1 MNSNK
6 KKTAIIVGS
15 VATALLASAAIATA
29 LYLKGKNKLD
39 KPKDKTTFIDF
50 GISKEDQK
58 EFGAHD
64 AKVEEEFKK
73 IRKYIEKI
81 IENLNKGINEAG
93 KDLSIQDYNVLINY
107 LKDGIKIGEDAF
119 PILDKSIKALAEY
132 LEKQKL
138 LQDDRKRLAETIEK
152 AKEAIASAQS
162 KLDGLLKD
170 KSKVEKRA
178 ETIIRQIKEAIER
191 AEKGVIIPEFK
202 ASIKELEELSAA
214 AEEIKT
220 KAKIFDLNDII
231 NKLDSA
237 INDAKAEIQILKD
250 KISKQDEVAQKEA
263 IKKFADELK
272 DKVDKAIKKG
282 EDAQTVEELE
292 EAKKQIDT
300 LKDVASEAAKEA
312 NKLNEPE
319 AKAKIESQIQ
329 RLEEE
334 SKKLN
339 KRIEE
344 KKAKDSELKNEL
356 KELLEELKKAGEDA
370 QNAQSLNDLNKAIAE
385 LEAKISKGQDLQP
398 KLNQAKLTDEADTLK
413 KALEKAAEILTD
425 AKNRKDAENTRINEI
440 KTKLNSQKQDLESK
454 TNNIKTKESIT
465 DLENALSELTKAIN
479 DGESLNNEVKDDK
492 SKDSF
497 KDEYNAFAKALEDA
511 KNQAQSS
518 QQKLD
523 ALKQAKNEL
532 DKKVADAISNANEAI
547 KEANQNK
554 NSEDKDELSSVL
566 EQISKAKSDL
576 EKAKQDSEAANDSE
590 NKKKCED
597 KLLELINSENEIK
610 DQKAKVENKEKEIAK
625 SKEAVK
631 EQIEA
636 LDKEIANVDKAIS
649 DKNKANIDLAKTE
662 LDKEI
667 TKAEE
672 LLEKI
677 KNEPKLNQEHIDLN
691 SKITD
696 AKNKSKAAEEALK
709 NINKAEDDAKKATQE
724 AKQELD
730 KAIND
735 AKTANPNKLDDLK
748 EKQKQLDEAIEK
760 GNKANKQADEA
771 GVSDQDLKD
780 KLKEAEKEK
789 KTLEEKIKKAEQ
801 DNINQ
806 IKQKINDAISALDG
820 AISKVNDAT
829 QTANKHDLVKTEE
842 AIAEIANALKTANDA
857 KSETEANQIK
867 YQNEF
872 NSLVS
877 KITDAKQKQT
887 EILKQKQDIENERKV
902 ADKEYETLKQN
913 VDANILLFENNSDKL
928 DKVTEAISKLEKNLE
943 NAKKLLNESKKIKY
957 SDLENKTSALITQIE
972 TKLIEARA
980 KEQTLKNA
988 QEAEKQRIEKLKD
1001 DLNAASQE
1009 LENKSNILNNAQGL
1023 DNKQKALNELS
1034 EAITKANEIAKKVT
1048 DVDKTTNA
1056 KTEWENF
1063 NSKLTEATKLAT
1075 DKQKEIADKKLDLDN
1090 KIKTIEKKVTDAI
1103 QNAAQAIA
1111 EKDKSKLQASKT
1123 ELENLVKDLEKLKK
1137 ETEQEKYAEGTKK
1150 VNDELTKVNEQLKK
1164 VSDELN
1170 SETNRISQ
1178 VKEALEKATR
1188 DLKAAK
1194 TEAENNKDKV
1204 DELDKALRELE
1215 TQYNLADAEYKKYNK
1230 PENTKV
1236 QELQKALQDL
1246 KNELDSYETFKNN
1259 LSKKNE
1265 NTKKELDKKLENA
1278 KKEADKA
1285 IQDYDNA
1292 GEDKKKIEDAKK
1304 KLDDAKQK
1312 LDQITQDAENNGYD
1326 KAKKEAEEKSKE
1338 IDKKLKEAE
1347 SKLNSKIAKELED
1360 LINALNNQEESIK
1373 NLNKIDDLT
1382 QKLPPFL
1389 TLINNTQTSY
1399 NNLNTADNRKI
1410 NEINSKLDR
1419 LSELLTTAI
1428 GTYNN
1433 RNAYLSSKKTE
1444 IENAYKDA
1452 ENKANPLLEQTKNL
1466 TGKLVADLI
1475 ELITNLQTAK
1485 TDATSAK
1492 NLASANGYSQYETK
1506 ANELIKKIE
1515 DAIQIVTQAKTKL
1528 EGEDKLAKDLIKE
1541 IQEKIDAIDLET
1553 GKITEEIQEK
1563 IDDLKSLIDSLSSAV
1578 TEGIK
1583 FHNERNVDSNPIT
1596 KRPDVIAAFGKLKD
1610 KTNISPK
1617 INDLTAKLNYNKQQ
1631 IEDALSSAN
1640 SYETNRR
1647 AFINKAKTDKSIPE
1661 LEQALSDLKEIL
1673 KRANKAKE
1681 LESQKGYAAKRNEI
1695 DLLFNRI
1702 NEEISEVEELLKQA
1716 KQTEA
1721 QRIQELSKKIQDQI
1735 TELNNVENVTKGKFS
1750 TSIELKKQ
1758 IEKLEKE
1765 LKKANKLK
1773 DELVAETS
1781 SELVTPKNNLN
1792 AAINTAE
1799 TTLKLAKAK
1808 ANAIEQIEGFNELTP
1823 EQKQDFINRINNATD
1838 ESKINQIISQAQ
1850 DKNNEEKAKNIAAI
1864 KEKITKLISDLNSK
1878 STELENGIDTLLTAD
1893 LQKLIAETDAI
1904 IRDSEDYHLQNK
1916 NKYVELNGDFNNL
1929 QNAINDAKAKVGKAQ
1944 NHISSGKQAID
1955 EELKQMKDKLNEINN
1970 FIDSHNEPKE
1980 IDENQWETQK
1990 QAITKLSEDANK
2002 LKQEIQNKRYSE
2014 KSSEINT
2021 LISNINSASTKID
2034 NALDKI
2040 SKQKEINKAIKDAK
2054 DFINSLSWINKNEQ
2068 DDFINKLNKANITI
2082 SEINEIKQGAK
2093 TRDDE
2098 YRIELEKHREYLGKL
2113 NELLKNEQLA
2123 KSEYSEIR
2131 RELESI
2137 INTNKIDL
2145 DKYQS
2150 DRNTRIHKLDD
2161 IKSKNK
2167 NLVDA
2172 NDPILVKIIQKKK
2185 ELLIKEFEKAILDIT
2200 NVLSQLE
2207 PIKINSKTLLAA
2219 RELGITKLVQETKI
2233 MLEDQ
2238 LNQIKNINI
2247 AILTIQKNNSD
2258 LDAWIFTFGETK
2270 KSQWFNH
2277 NLINKVKEYCDAVQ
2291 QKIDEFEETKAP
2303 NLFSNDPETKE
2314 KYKEVYKKYYD
2325 EVIDPTKHTDLD
2337 NSLYH
2342 KIWFR
2347 TDPFNLQ
2354 INDFNQ
2360 HYLRFTNELIEEMSQ
2375 INLNQLVNEF
2385 FTTLKLKNESDQNK
2399 FASELLKNK
2408 TLTEVGK
2415 LFELSFKTSKSS
2427 DYTETLDLDK
2437 LGDKNHLQSKLSKTE
2452 EGIKIYKDFSF
2463 SIETP
2468 TFDDIH
2474 GLVYIKISGKT
2485 TVNSK
2490 TLNTSKIMR
2499 CYAVFKK
2506 YFDYSTPQNYNGH
2519 SIVNDDSI
2527 LTIDDLIQRMKVA
2540 SKTIT
2545 NNKFGDFVEFSG
2557 ENINGLKAT
2566 IDENSIKK
2574 HDSKKIE
2581 FEVKFVK
2588 ENVAYVDSQSEN
2600 KAQQYKDY
2608 EIGHKKYIIDFGE
2621 LIKNNRRRY
2630 FENSTFEWIYLSDK
2644 FSKKASDAKFE
2655 EFKFINSKNYSWL
2668 SSVDIKYTN
2677 PNDLDGTVSIWYDT
2691 INFKDGIDKIELAI
2705 PKQSNRISGFKTHKN
2720 SIEEPK
2726 FVFEINKE
2734 SKEYKSDWNWEN
2746 TGLVRHGLVYAWF
2759 YKKDSYNW
2767 NNDYDKN
2774 TKYKLF
2780 TQLFRDMN
2788 TNTDLNF
2795 NEANISNI
2803 SYNYGKGSFII
2814 KYNIQFDVITSID
2827 QNGQVHKAHM
2837 ENNYEYEPELK
2848 KFILTLRYLRTF
2860 ENTSATGLKQI
2871 VYYPYPN
2878 GAGKL
2883 TSFYELHK
2891 TTDPEKWKELKKI
2904 FEEFSNFAN
2913 TEDGKNGIGFY
2924 VGSNR
2929 DINREKLL
2937 NKEFQEK
2944 VIEQYEFWISKI
2956 KAWFDSVGE
2965 KGTTTWKDLLSF
2977 YDLTNKDSDGQGMG
2991 DI

>member
-1 MNSNK
+1 M
-6 KKTAIIVGS
+6 
-15 VATALLASAAIATA
+15 
-29 LYLKGKNKLD
+29 
-39 KPKDKTTFIDF
+39 
-50 GISKEDQK
+50 
-58 EFGAHD
+58 
-64 AKVEEEFKK
+64 
-73 IRKYIEKI
+73 
-81 IENLNKGINEAG
+81 
-93 KDLSIQDYNVLINY
+93 
-107 LKDGIKIGEDAF
+107 
-119 PILDKSIKALAEY
+119 
-132 LEKQKL
+132 
-138 LQDDRKRLAETIEK
+138 
-152 AKEAIASAQS
+152 
-162 KLDGLLKD
+162 
-170 KSKVEKRA
+170 
-178 ETIIRQIKEAIER
+178 
-191 AEKGVIIPEFK
+191 
-202 ASIKELEELSAA
+202 
-214 AEEIKT
+214 
-220 KAKIFDLNDII
+220 
-231 NKLDSA
+231 
-237 INDAKAEIQILKD
+237 
-250 KISKQDEVAQKEA
+250 
-263 IKKFADELK
+263 
-272 DKVDKAIKKG
+272 
-282 EDAQTVEELE
+282 
-292 EAKKQIDT
+292 
-300 LKDVASEAAKEA
+300 
-312 NKLNEPE
+312 
-319 AKAKIESQIQ
+319 
-329 RLEEE
+329 
-334 SKKLN
+334 
-339 KRIEE
+339 
-344 KKAKDSELKNEL
+344 
-356 KELLEELKKAGEDA
+356 
-370 QNAQSLNDLNKAIAE
+370 
-385 LEAKISKGQDLQP
+385 
-398 KLNQAKLTDEADTLK
+398 
-413 KALEKAAEILTD
+413 
-425 AKNRKDAENTRINEI
+425 
-440 KTKLNSQKQDLESK
+440 
-454 TNNIKTKESIT
+454 
-465 DLENALSELTKAIN
+465 
-479 DGESLNNEVKDDK
+479 
-492 SKDSF
+492 
-497 KDEYNAFAKALEDA
+497 
-511 KNQAQSS
+511 
-518 QQKLD
+518 
-523 ALKQAKNEL
+523 
-532 DKKVADAISNANEAI
+532 
-547 KEANQNK
+547 
-554 NSEDKDELSSVL
+554 
-566 EQISKAKSDL
+566 
-576 EKAKQDSEAANDSE
+576 
-590 NKKKCED
+590 
-597 KLLELINSENEIK
+597 
-610 DQKAKVENKEKEIAK
+610 
-625 SKEAVK
+625 
-631 EQIEA
+631 
-636 LDKEIANVDKAIS
+636 DKAIS
-649 DKNKANIDLAKTE
+649 DKNKANICLTKTE

-677 KNEPKLNQEHIDLN
+677 KTEPKLNQEHIDLN

-760 GNKANKQADEA
+760 GNKANKQADDA
-771 GVSDQDLKD
+771 GVSDQTLKD
-780 KLKEAEKEK
+780 KLAEAQTEKQK
-789 KTLEEKIKKAEQ
+789 LEEKIKKAEA

-829 QTANKHDLVKTEE
+829 QDANKHDLVKTNE
-842 AIAEIANALKTANDA
+842 AIAEIANALKTANDT

-877 KITDAKQKQT
+877 KITDAEQKQT

-902 ADKEYETLKQN
+902 ADEEYETLKQN
-913 VDANILLFENNSDKL
+913 VDANILLFDGNSDNL

-1075 DKQKEIADKKLDLDN
+1075 DKQKEIAAKKLDLDN

-1103 QNAAQAIA
+1103 QNAAQAIG

-1236 QELQKALQDL
+1236 QELQQALHDL

-1265 NTKKELDKKLENA
+1265 NTKKELDKKLEDA

-1419 LSELLTTAI
+1419 LNELLTTAI

-1466 TGKLVADLI
+1466 TGKLVADLVD
-1475 ELITNLQTAK
+1475 LITNLTIAK

-1492 NLASANGYSQYETK
+1492 NLASANGYNQYETK

-1617 INDLTAKLNYNKQQ
+1617 ISDLNAHLTFNKKQV
-1631 IEDALSSAN
+1631 EDALRAATDFEVS
-1640 SYETNRR
+1640 RR
-1647 AFINKAKTDKSIPE
+1647 TLINKAKTDKSIPE

-1673 KRANKAKE
+1673 ERANKAKE

-1773 DELVAETS
+1773 DELVAETR

-1823 EQKQDFINRINNATD
+1823 EQKQDFINKINNAAD
-1838 ESKINQIISQAQ
+1838 ENQINQIISQAQ

-1878 STELENGIDTLLTAD
+1878 STELENGIGTLPIAD
-1893 LQKLIAETDAI
+1893 LQKLITEANAI

-1916 NKYVELNGDFNNL
+1916 NKYAELNGDFNNL

-1955 EELKQMKDKLNEINN
+1955 EKLKQMKDKLNEINN
-1970 FIDSHNEPKE
+1970 FINSHSEPKE

-2002 LKQEIQNKRYSE
+2002 LKQEIQNKGYSE

-2068 DDFINKLNKANITI
+2068 DDFINKLNKTNITI

-2093 TRDDE
+2093 TKDDE

-2137 INTNKIDL
+2137 INANKIDL

-2167 NLVDA
+2167 NLADA

-2185 ELLIKEFEKAILDIT
+2185 ELLIKDFEKSIEHIT
-2200 NVLSQLE
+2200 NIISQLE
-2207 PIKINSKTLLAA
+2207 QIKINSKALSAA
-2219 RELGITKLVQETKI
+2219 RELAMTKLARATKA
-2233 MLEDQ
+2233 LLQDQ

-2247 AILTIQKNNSD
+2247 SITTIQQNNKD
-2258 LDAWIFTFGETK
+2258 LDAWIFTFEEETK
-2270 KSQWFNH
+2270 DVWFKDG
-2277 NLINKVKEYCDAVQ
+2277 IVDSIKRYSDAVQ
-2291 QKIDEFEETKAP
+2291 EKIDEFEKTKAP
-2303 NLFSNDPETKE
+2303 NLFSNNSETKA
-2314 KYKEVYKKYYD
+2314 KYMNVYQKYFD
-2325 EVIDPTKHTDLD
+2325 EVIDANKHTDILD
-2337 NSLYH
+2337 GSLYNQ
-2342 KIWFR
+2342 IWFS
-2347 TDPFNLQ
+2347 TNPTYLN
-2354 INDFNQ
+2354 INYFNQ
-2360 HYLRFTNELIEEMSQ
+2360 RYLRFTNELIEEMNK
-2375 INLNQLVNEF
+2375 INLDQFVKEF
-2385 FTTLKLKNESDQNK
+2385 IITIKLQDVTNKNK
-2399 FASELLKNK
+2399 FPSELLKNK
-2408 TLTEVGK
+2408 SLFEIEK
-2415 LFELSFKTSKSS
+2415 LFRLEFKTSKSS
-2427 DYTETLDLDK
+2427 SQTSEIDLDK
-2437 LGDKNHLQSKLSKTE
+2437 LKDKNHLLSKLSKIE
-2452 EGIKIYKDFSF
+2452 EGIQIYKDFTF
-2463 SIETP
+2463 NIELP
-2468 TFDDIH
+2468 TFDDIE

-2490 TLNTSKIMR
+2490 ILNTEKIIR
-2499 CYAVFKK
+2499 CYNVFKK
-2506 YFDYSTPQNYNGH
+2506 YLSHVAPQNYNGH
-2519 SIVNDDSI
+2519 SIVNDESI
-2527 LTIDDLIQRMKVA
+2527 FTIDDLLQRMKA
-2540 SKTIT
+2540 APKTIV
-2545 NNKFGDFVEFSG
+2545 NNKFGNFIEFNG
-2557 ENINGLKAT
+2557 ENLNGLKA
-2566 IDENSIKK
+2566 IVEENSIKK
-2574 HDSKKIE
+2574 QNQKKIE
-2581 FEVKFVK
+2581 FIVKFIK
-2588 ENVAYVDSQSEN
+2588 ENVAYVDADKSQ
-2600 KAQQYKDY
+2600 KYKNY
-2608 EIGHKKYIIDFGE
+2608 EIGHKKYAIDFGE
-2621 LIKNNRRRY
+2621 AIKNNRKKWLENNQLQFVYKYESEKAKRKASEAYSNY
-2630 FENSTFEWIYLSDK
+2630 FELETNKNPSWITYVS
-2644 FSKKASDAKFE
+2644 
-2655 EFKFINSKNYSWL
+2655 NNG
-2668 SSVDIKYTN
+2668 YTN
-2677 PNDLDGTVSIWYDT
+2677 PNDVDGTVSLWYSE
-2691 INFKDGIDKIELAI
+2691 IYFNDGIESIKLT
-2705 PKQSNRISGFKTHKN
+2705 PKESNRISGFKPYSLT
-2720 SIEEPK
+2720 IERPK
-2726 FVFEINKE
+2726 YRFELNDSVGGFSYI
-2734 SKEYKSDWNWEN
+2734 EYWGYFLRFGFLHEEF
-2746 TGLVRHGLVYAWF
+2746 L
-2759 YKKDSYNW
+2759 
-2767 NNDYDKN
+2767 
-2774 TKYKLF
+2774 
-2780 TQLFRDMN
+2780 
-2788 TNTDLNF
+2788 LNF
-2795 NEANISNI
+2795 NSKDINRKIEIFNRFFRVINYIDLSNADI
-2803 SYNYGKGSFII
+2803 SYNQGEASFNVKYSMTNNVIISRDANGNESTQSKTEHFTDNPSFKEIALTIRRMRTFNNYSSNYLSNVISGHYYGGKG
-2814 KYNIQFDVITSID
+2814 
-2827 QNGQVHKAHM
+2827 
-2837 ENNYEYEPELK
+2837 
-2848 KFILTLRYLRTF
+2848 
-2860 ENTSATGLKQI
+2860 
-2871 VYYPYPN
+2871 
-2878 GAGKL
+2878 
-2883 TSFYELHK
+2883 
-2891 TTDPEKWKELKKI
+2891 
-2904 FEEFSNFAN
+2904 
-2913 TEDGKNGIGFY
+2913 
-2924 VGSNR
+2924 
-2929 DINREKLL
+2929 
-2937 NKEFQEK
+2937 KEFQELYNIANTDQRNEIYRLQNWLWYAGGHNFK
-2944 VIEQYEFWISKI
+2944 EIFNVNNEVTKKNIDNIELQQKI
-2956 KAWFDSVGE
+2956 KQQYDALMVPVKKLFDSFGTRGQQILAQILKIYDNTYDGE
-2965 KGTTTWKDLLSF
+2965 I
-2977 YDLTNKDSDGQGMG
+2977 G
-2991 DI
+2991 DF

>member
-231 NKLDSA
+231 NKLDGA
-237 INDAKAEIQILKD
+237 INDANAEIQILKD
-250 KISKQDEVAQKEA
+250 KINKQDEAAQKEA

-292 EAKKQIDT
+292 EAKKQLDT

-312 NKLNEPE
+312 NKLNESE

-334 SKKLN
+334 SDKLN

-344 KKAKDSELKNEL
+344 KKAKNAELQKEL
-356 KELLEELKKAGEDA
+356 KELLEELEKAGEDA
-370 QNAQSLNDLNKAIAE
+370 KNAQSLNDLNKAIAE
-385 LEAKISKGQDLQP
+385 LEAKIAKGQALQQ

-425 AKNRKDAENTRINEI
+425 AKNRKDAENTRINEL
-440 KTKLNSQKQDLESK
+440 KNKLNNQKQDLESK
-454 TNNIKTKESIT
+454 TNNTKSKESISE
-465 DLENALSELTKAIN
+465 LENALSELNKSIN
-479 DGESLNNEVKDDK
+479 NAETLNNDAKDDK
-492 SKDSF
+492 SKESF
-497 KDEYNAFAKALEDA
+497 KDEYNEFAKALADA
-511 KNQAQSS
+511 KKQAQSS

-523 ALKQAKNEL
+523 ALKQAKGEL
-532 DKKVADAISNANEAI
+532 DRKVAEAISKANEAI
-547 KEANQNK
+547 TEANNNK
-554 NSEDKDELSSVL
+554 NSEDKDKLSSVL

-597 KLLELINSENEIK
+597 KLLELINSENDIK

-625 SKEAVK
+625 TKEAVK
-631 EQIEA
+631 KQIES
-636 LDKEIANVDKAIS
+636 LNKEIAKVDKAIS

-760 GNKANKQADEA
+760 GNKANKQADDA
-771 GVSDQDLKD
+771 GVSDQTLKD
-780 KLKEAEKEK
+780 KLAEAQTEKQK
-789 KTLEEKIKKAEQ
+789 LEEKIKKAEA

-829 QTANKHDLVKTEE
+829 QDANKHDLEKTNE
-842 AIAEIANALKTANDA
+842 AIAEIANALKTANDT

-867 YQNEF
+867 YQTEF

-877 KITDAKQKQT
+877 KIADAEQKQT

-902 ADKEYETLKQN
+902 ADEEYKTLKQN

-957 SDLENKTSALITQIE
+957 SNLENKTSALITQIE

-1048 DVDKTTNA
+1048 DIDKTTNA

-1103 QNAAQAIA
+1103 QNAAQAIT
-1111 EKDKSKLQASKT
+1111 EKDKTKLQASKT

-1230 PENTKV
+1230 PENTKIP
-1236 QELQKALQDL
+1236 ELQKALQDL

-1410 NEINSKLDR
+1410 TEINNKLNR

-1433 RNAYLSSKKTE
+1433 RNTYLSSKKTE

-1466 TGKLVADLI
+1466 TGKLVANLVD
-1475 ELITNLQTAK
+1475 LITNLTIAK

-1492 NLASANGYSQYETK
+1492 NLASANGYNQYETK

-1563 IDDLKSLIDSLSSAV
+1563 IDDLKSLIDSLSSAM

-1617 INDLTAKLNYNKQQ
+1617 INDLTAKLNYNKLQ

-1673 KRANKAKE
+1673 ERVNKAKE

-1773 DELVAETS
+1773 DELVAEAS

-1808 ANAIEQIEGFNELTP
+1808 AKAIEQIEGFNELTP
-1823 EQKQDFINRINNATD
+1823 EQKQDFINKINNATD
-1838 ESKINQIISQAQ
+1838 ENQINQIISQAK
-1850 DKNNEEKAKNIAAI
+1850 DKNDEEKAKNIAAI

-1878 STELENGIDTLLTAD
+1878 STELENGIGTLLIAD

-1916 NKYVELNGDFNNL
+1916 NKYAELNGDFNNL
-1929 QNAINDAKAKVGKAQ
+1929 QNAINDAKAKVGKAK

-1955 EELKQMKDKLNEINN
+1955 EKLKQMKDKLNEINN
-1970 FIDSHNEPKE
+1970 FIDSHSEPKE

-2014 KSSEINT
+2014 KSSEIST
-2021 LISNINSASTKID
+2021 LISNINSASTKIA

-2082 SEINEIKQGAK
+2082 LEINEIKQGAK

-2098 YRIELEKHREYLGKL
+2098 YKTELEKHREYLGKL

-2145 DKYQS
+2145 DRYQS

-2185 ELLIKEFEKAILDIT
+2185 ELLIKDFEKAILDIT

-2207 PIKINSKTLLAA
+2207 PIKINSKALLAA
-2219 RELGITKLVQETKI
+2219 RELSITKLVQETKI

-2258 LDAWIFTFGETK
+2258 LDAWIFTFEEETK
-2270 KSQWFNH
+2270 DVWFKDG
-2277 NLINKVKEYCDAVQ
+2277 IVDSIKRYSDAVQ
-2291 QKIDEFEETKAP
+2291 EKIDEFEKTKAP
-2303 NLFSNDPETKE
+2303 NLFSNNSETKA
-2314 KYKEVYKKYYD
+2314 KYMNVYQKYFD
-2325 EVIDPTKHTDLD
+2325 EVIDANKHTDILD
-2337 NSLYH
+2337 GSLYNQ
-2342 KIWFR
+2342 IWFS
-2347 TDPFNLQ
+2347 TNPTYLN
-2354 INDFNQ
+2354 INYFNQ
-2360 HYLRFTNELIEEMSQ
+2360 NYLRFTNELIEEMNQ
-2375 INLNQLVNEF
+2375 INLDQFVKEF
-2385 FTTLKLKNESDQNK
+2385 ITIIKLKDQNNEK
-2399 FASELLKNK
+2399 MFASELLKDK
-2408 TLTEVGK
+2408 PLSEVAK

-2452 EGIKIYKDFSF
+2452 EDIKIYKDFSF

-2468 TFDDIH
+2468 TYDDIE
-2474 GLVYIKISGKT
+2474 GLVYIKILGKT

-2490 TLNTSKIMR
+2490 TLTSSKIIR
-2499 CYAVFKK
+2499 CYTVFKK
-2506 YFDYSTPQNYNGH
+2506 YFDLKTPQNYNGH
-2519 SIVNDDSI
+2519 SIANDQSI
-2527 LTIDDLIQRMKVA
+2527 LTIDGLIQRMKAA

-2557 ENINGLKAT
+2557 ENINGLKA
-2566 IDENSIKK
+2566 IVDENSINK
-2574 HDSKKIE
+2574 SGNTRIE
-2581 FEVKFVK
+2581 FIVRFIK
-2588 ENVAYVDSQSEN
+2588 ENVAYVDSNSED
-2600 KAQQYKDY
+2600 KTQKYKDY
-2608 EIGHKKYIIDFGE
+2608 EVGFRKYIIDFAQFIHNNRKTWLQNNALSWKYRDE
-2621 LIKNNRRRY
+2621 NEKNRRKPSDTNYYDFNLDFSSAPFSIKNV
-2630 FENSTFEWIYLSDK
+2630 S
-2644 FSKKASDAKFE
+2644 
-2655 EFKFINSKNYSWL
+2655 
-2668 SSVDIKYTN
+2668 IKQVN
-2677 PNDLDGTVSIWYDT
+2677 PNDLNGTLSLWYDT
-2691 INFKDGIDKIELAI
+2691 IEFNDGISKVVLDSPKESNKIL
-2705 PKQSNRISGFKTHKN
+2705 GFKTYMAEIQRPKYEFQLN
-2720 SIEEPK
+2720 DRVGGFSYLDYWPIFLRSGFLQDDFLSNFNNKTQDERKRIFNKFFITSNAYSISEFDITYNKGQAIFNVKYVIKTDILISKDANGNEQRKIEENK
-2726 FVFEINKE
+2726 FTDNPSFKEVAMTIRRIRTFYNGSQNHLSNVLSQHYPGGHGKEFDELYNIANSEQKNMIYQLQNELSPAGSHGYKEIFNLDNVVTKQNVGNPEIQNKI
-2734 SKEYKSDWNWEN
+2734 KEQ
-2746 TGLVRHGLVYAWF
+2746 
-2759 YKKDSYNW
+2759 
-2767 NNDYDKN
+2767 YDN
-2774 TKYKLF
+2774 LITKAKKLF
-2780 TQLFRDMN
+2780 DSFGT
-2788 TNTDLNF
+2788 
-2795 NEANISNI
+2795 
-2803 SYNYGKGSFII
+2803 KGQEIWNKI
-2814 KYNIQFDVITSID
+2814 
-2827 QNGQVHKAHM
+2827 
-2837 ENNYEYEPELK
+2837 LK
-2848 KFILTLRYLRTF
+2848 L
-2860 ENTSATGLKQI
+2860 
-2871 VYYPYPN
+2871 
-2878 GAGKL
+2878 
-2883 TSFYELHK
+2883 
-2891 TTDPEKWKELKKI
+2891 
-2904 FEEFSNFAN
+2904 
-2913 TEDGKNGIGFY
+2913 
-2924 VGSNR
+2924 
-2929 DINREKLL
+2929 
-2937 NKEFQEK
+2937 
-2944 VIEQYEFWISKI
+2944 
-2956 KAWFDSVGE
+2956 
-2965 KGTTTWKDLLSF
+2965 
-2977 YDLTNKDSDGQGMG
+2977 YDLTYDGG
-2991 DI
+2991 DGDF